1 MFGGEEEGRGRGI
14 SLGVAAGGS
23 FSWPWES
30 SLLAPQ
36 KDGGT
41 VADTCPYSNYFT
53 KCLEERKR
61 DSDVGHRWRLQLE
74 NRSRL
79 VSSRLPSPPL
89 LLLLDMFIIRVPTF
103 QLLKKTIDSSML
115 CFGAS
120 FDMITLSDADEN
132 RFYRELHPFITRCCC
147 TYTSILHICLYPV
160 ILKKQS
166 SGFLYFS
173 C

>member
-1 MFGGEEEGRGRGI
+1 MFGGEVEGFWRGT
-14 SLGVAAGGS
+14 SLDVAAGES
-23 FSWPWES
+23 F
-30 SLLAPQ
+30 
-36 KDGGT
+36 
-41 VADTCPYSNYFT
+41 
-53 KCLEERKR
+53 
-61 DSDVGHRWRLQLE
+61 
-74 NRSRL
+74 
-79 VSSRLPSPPL
+79 SSRLPSPPL

-173 C
+173 CWKTLRLFKKQAHITRIPTFIWYDAIVRFSQKLILSIALCLYRRMRSQV